1 MIYFLRGFRGI
12 TLFPFLVFFFLTT
25 GHINL
30 IHRRTDR
37 QPWHD
42 RVLLIEKVLYC
53 TDLCDI
59 FYVITVNDCTRI
71 CYRKKIYIKC
81 FCLFFQCSS
90 SGRFELYS
98 CCALNFDLFHRPKC
112 CWGFTILN
120 SRFEL
125 SCKRRTKNSDR
136 EMSMGLIICTSQNHP
151 SPYFG
156 GLNHQLQRLLAVNTE

>member
-12 TLFPFLVFFFLTT
+12 TLFPFLVLFFFNYWTYQPHT
-25 GHINL
+25 PKDGSTAVAWSCFA
-30 IHRRTDR
+30 HREG
-37 QPWHD
+37 
-42 RVLLIEKVLYC
+42 IVLYWFVWY
-53 TDLCDI
+53 

-98 CCALNFDLFHRPKC
+98 CCALNLDVFHRPKC